1 MIGLDGKQHKLILQS
16 TKRKSRAKSAPH
28 QKALSLLLE
37 ILPGVVVFEEV
48 TLPGCGLYLDIFL
61 PSISLAIEVHG
72 RQHYEFV
79 PFFHKT
85 KGDFLMSRKR
95 DKDKREWC
103 ELNEITLVEL
113 PYDEEEK
120 WKSLIASAISQD

>member
-1 MIGLDGKQHKLILQS
+1 
-16 TKRKSRAKSAPH
+16 
-28 QKALSLLLE
+28 
-37 ILPGVVVFEEV
+37 
-48 TLPGCGLYLDIFL
+48 
-61 PSISLAIEVHG
+61 
-72 RQHYEFV
+72 
-79 PFFHKT
+79 
-85 KGDFLMSRKR
+85 MSRKR